1 MERGGGRR
9 GRGRARGRGGRGGA
23 VALGKRPA
31 GSASQPS
38 SKVRLVSHMLLR
50 ALYFEDEHIL
60 DLVNLAEER
69 LFSGATDEAPYCEEI
84 VTMFYM
90 LCEYVA
96 THCREVDDEVPEVD
110 ENFEDDETYDE
121 NGEPKEVRITAM
133 SPSEKDDA
141 YNLLAKVIYLKRIIC
156 SFEEGVNKCTFAW
169 SRIEKCAPIA
179 TLCEKLNQTDAM
191 SMTQTQMRSVKGV
204 DEFCVVMA
212 DFAKSL
218 HEMEIPFP
226 KPFELDIII
235 KMKDPN
241 APARPLIT
249 RKDLEAYWHSWVVK
263 LQAELR
269 HCIGHLELQ

>member
-96 THCREVDDEVPEVD
+96 TNCREVDDEVPEVEQLYKSCSRD
-110 ENFEDDETYDE
+110 IGAAQRVN
-121 NGEPKEVRITAM
+121 
-133 SPSEKDDA
+133 
-141 YNLLAKVIYLKRIIC
+141 AKTG
-156 SFEEGVNKCTFAW
+156 S
-169 SRIEKCAPIA
+169 
-179 TLCEKLNQTDAM
+179 
-191 SMTQTQMRSVKGV
+191 
-204 DEFCVVMA
+204 
-212 DFAKSL
+212 
-218 HEMEIPFP
+218 
-226 KPFELDIII
+226 
-235 KMKDPN
+235 
-241 APARPLIT
+241 
-249 RKDLEAYWHSWVVK
+249 
-263 LQAELR
+263 
-269 HCIGHLELQ
+269 